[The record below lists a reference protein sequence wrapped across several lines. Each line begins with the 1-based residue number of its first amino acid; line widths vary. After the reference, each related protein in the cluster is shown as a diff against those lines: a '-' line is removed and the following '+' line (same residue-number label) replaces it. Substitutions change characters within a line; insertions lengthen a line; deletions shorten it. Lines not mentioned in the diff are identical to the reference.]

1 MVHGKDLAERE
12 VIKQE
17 EYLEKVSSLY
27 QQFKEDQFLVPSH
40 LQYLF
45 KSSPTDTVKM
55 SEDAIRC
62 WISTAEE
69 AEQTQLHTRH
79 SMRGSRACLYKFLGK
94 ELPNTKPF
102 SNELPSYSVLS
113 MAAPNQKCTTKQSRL
128 YNRSLPQATLSNY
141 GFVKPPTQRPR
152 LPLNERTNAPLK
164 SDYSGTW
171 VNTAP

>member
-1 MVHGKDLAERE
+1 
-12 VIKQE
+12 
-17 EYLEKVSSLY
+17 VSAYYDKFFADPLFIPNHLRHLFSL
-27 QQFKEDQFLVPSH
+27 
-40 LQYLF
+40 
-45 KSSPTDTVKM
+45 SPETTVKL

-62 WISTAEE
+62 WISTIEE
-69 AEQTQLHTRH
+69 AEQTQLHTQH

-102 SNELPSYSVLS
+102 SYGPPSYSVLS
-113 MAAPNQKCTTKQSRL
+113 TTAPNQKRTKKQSRR
-128 YNRSLPQATLSNY
+128 YNCSFPQAMLSNY
-141 GFVKPPTQRPR
+141 GFVKKTTQRPR